1 VIPGVVLKGPAFSDL
16 ESKIETEGRNAIRQ
30 FDFVLQ
36 QIEDWTTDC
45 RVDAR
50 LICKLQEI
58 AIAPNY
64 RCAGHFRD
72 GEVTLQGSTHQ
83 PPPYQEVP
91 KLVEEMCEYVA
102 AQWHGPAL
110 PLAAYLLWRLNW
122 IHPFFGGNGRTSRA
136 LTYLVLCVRLGL
148 RLPGKITIPQ
158 LIAENPGEYYSALR
172 SADRAFAAGTLDVS
186 ELEAFLA
193 EMLTRQLRAVQG
205 AAQSL

>member
-1 VIPGVVLKGPAFSDL
+1 MIPGVVPKGPAFSDL

-72 GEVTLQGSTHQ
+72 GEVILQGSTHQ

-91 KLVEEMCEYVA
+91 QLVEEMCIHIEA
-102 AQWHGPAL
+102 NWNSPPL
-110 PLAAYLLWRLNW
+110 NLAAYLLWRLNW

-136 LTYLVLCVRLGL
+136 VTYLVLCVRYGL

-158 LIAENPGEYYSALR
+158 LIAENSGDYYSALR
-172 SADRAFAAGTLDVS
+172 SADRAFAAGTVDVT

-193 EMLTRQLRAVQG
+193 EMLTRQLRAVH
-205 AAQSL
+205 AAGQSS